1 MSDFWGR
8 LTPMKTSA
16 LESLESRRLLHADFS
31 LAVNFT
37 PVSAP
42 KAPGMA
48 IDYGSV
54 YDVRRGG
61 ISYGWN
67 TGHESATI
75 DNLASRVQRN
85 DTFIRMAT
93 GSKWEVAVP
102 NGDYSVYVVSGDVTH
117 PNERIA
123 LRVEG
128 AVAVAGFTR
137 KLKPFLEGAVNVTVA
152 DGKLTLTSAGI
163 AGQDKINYLAIRAVH
178 TNETPVTPTISIAAP
193 VNSAAEGGVAGRFR
207 LTRTGDASAEL
218 TVPLVVTGTAT
229 NGTDY
234 GRIGATAT
242 FAAGQT
248 QIELPVTAISDGTSE
263 SSESVIVT
271 LGAVA
276 GHQITNASATVTIT
290 DVPLTLGSL
299 SWSARKSMP
308 VARVEGMSA
317 VAGGKLYVFGGYVD
331 QTWAPVARVDCY
343 DPATNTW
350 TRKAD
355 MPERISH
362 CGTASD
368 GRYIYFAGGYPGKAG
383 NAQGF
388 ATTTVRR
395 YDSQTDTYV
404 NLKPLPQARGGGE
417 LYLLNG
423 SLHYVAGSDVN
434 RVDHKEVWALDLSNS
449 NANWVARASLPEV
462 RNHFGGAVINGKL
475 YIAGGQ
481 TGQEDWRVFRNNT
494 WVYDPATNAW
504 SALANVPSPLRSH
517 AMTSTFAYKGRLI
530 IVGGETPV
538 QVGNPVSLSSA
549 LMYNPATN
557 AWSSITSL
565 PGPRSTAFCG
575 VIGDTMYV
583 TGGYSGA
590 TFFNTTWAGNFA

>member
-1 MSDFWGR
+1 M
-8 LTPMKTSA
+8 
-16 LESLESRRLLHADFS
+16 HADFS

-67 TGHESATI
+67 TGHESAAV
-75 DNLASRVQRN
+75 DNLSSTVQRN
-85 DTFIRMAT
+85 DTFIRMAPT
-93 GSKWEVAVP
+93 SKWEIAVA
-102 NGDYSVYVVSGDVTH
+102 NGDYNVYVVSGDITH

-128 AVAVAGFTR
+128 AVAVAGYTR
-137 KLKPFLEGAVNVTVA
+137 TRKPFLEGAVNVTVT

-178 TNETPVTPTISIAAP
+178 SNETPETPTISIAAP
-193 VNSAAEGGVAGRFR
+193 INSASEAGAAGKFV
-207 LTRTGDASAEL
+207 LTRNGDATDEL
-218 TVPLVVTGTAT
+218 TVPLVVTGSAT
-229 NGTDY
+229 NGVDY
-234 GRIGATAT
+234 GRIGASAI

-248 QIELPVTAISDGTSE
+248 QIELPVSAVTDGDTEPSE
-263 SSESVIVT
+263 TVIVT

-276 GHQITNASATVTIT
+276 GHQIGTASATVTIT
-290 DVPLTLGSL
+290 DTPLTLGSL
-299 SWSARKSMP
+299 SWASRKSMP
-308 VARVEGMSA
+308 VARVEGMTA
-317 VAGGKLYVFGGYVD
+317 VAGGKMYVFGGYLD
-331 QTWAPVARVDCY
+331 QTWAPTARVDCY

-350 TRKAD
+350 TRKND

-362 CGTASD
+362 CGTTSD

-388 ATTTVRR
+388 ATTTVRK
-395 YDSQTDTYV
+395 YDPQTDTYT
-404 NLKPLPQARGGGE
+404 NLKALPQARGCSE

-423 SLHYVAGSDVN
+423 SLYVVAGSDAN
-434 RVDHKEVWALDLSNS
+434 RVDHKEMWSLDLSNPS
-449 NANWVARASLPEV
+449 TNWVARASLPEV
-462 RNHFGGAVINGKL
+462 RNHFGGAVINGKI
-475 YIAGGQ
+475 YVTGGQ
-481 TGQEDWRVFRNNT
+481 TGQEDWRVFKNAT
-494 WVYDPATNAW
+494 YVYDPSSNAW
-504 SALANVPSPLRSH
+504 STLANEPAPLRSH
-517 AMTSTFAYKGRLI
+517 TMTSTFAYKGRLI
-530 IVGGETPV
+530 VLGGETPV
-538 QVGNPVSLSSA
+538 AQGNPVSLSSA

-557 AWSSITSL
+557 TWSSITSL
-565 PGPRSTAFCG
+565 PGPRSTLFCG
-575 VIGDTMYV
+575 VIGDTIYV

-590 TFFNTTWAGNFA
+590 TFFNTTWAGTFA